1 MPRVRPRGSQI
12 PMNTKRLGSDLQ
24 SCVLAALSA
33 VPLDQARL
41 YESVFRLSRR
51 SRARRLS
58 DREDCT
64 PQFFDALALLQADG
78 LVTERPHPLREFR
91 RYYLTE
97 KGDEVA
103 KRLVATPRRPQPDAS
118 ACGKLRALEPH
129 A

>member
-1 MPRVRPRGSQI
+1 MPMVRLRSPQAS
-12 PMNTKRLGSDLQ
+12 MNTRNLGSDLQ
-24 SCVLAALSA
+24 ACVLAALAA

-41 YESVFRLSRR
+41 FESVFRLTHRN
-51 SRARRLS
+51 RAHKFS

-78 LVTERPHPLREFR
+78 LVRERPHPLREFR

-103 KRLVATPRRPQPDAS
+103 KRLVATRKRPRVGDS
-118 ACGKLRALEPH
+118 ACGKLTPA
-129 A
+129 

>member
-1 MPRVRPRGSQI
+1 MLRSPQV
-12 PMNTKRLGSDLQ
+12 PMKTKHLGSDLQ
-24 SCVLAALSA
+24 ECVLAALAS

-41 YESVFRLSRR
+41 FESVFRLTHRN
-51 SRARRLS
+51 RAHRCAE
-58 DREDCT
+58 RENCT

-103 KRLVATPRRPQPDAS
+103 KRLGLATRKRARAGDS
-118 ACGKLRALEPH
+118 AGRKFMPA
-129 A
+129 

>member
-1 MPRVRPRGSQI
+1 MAMARLRSPQI
-12 PMNTKRLGSDLQ
+12 SMNTKDLGSDLQ
-24 SCVLAALSA
+24 ACVLAALAS

-41 YESVFRLSRR
+41 FESVFRLSHR
-51 SRARRLS
+51 SRAHRCTE
-58 DREDCT
+58 REDST

-103 KRLVATPRRPQPDAS
+103 KRLGLATRKRLPADDS
-118 ACGKLRALEPH
+118 ACGRLTPA
-129 A
+129 

>member
-1 MPRVRPRGSQI
+1 MPMVRLRSPQAS
-12 PMNTKRLGSDLQ
+12 MNTKNTKNSGSDLQ
-24 SCVLAALSA
+24 ACVLAALAA

-41 YESVFRLSRR
+41 FESVFRLSHRNRAHRR
-51 SRARRLS
+51 AE
-58 DREDCT
+58 REDST

-103 KRLVATPRRPQPDAS
+103 KRLGLATRKHGRTDDS
-118 ACGKLRALEPH
+118 EDRKLMPA
-129 A
+129 

>member
-1 MPRVRPRGSQI
+1 MAMVSLRSPQVS
-12 PMNTKRLGSDLQ
+12 MNTKNSGSNLQ
-24 SCVLAALSA
+24 ERVLAALAS

-41 YESVFRLSRR
+41 FESVFRLSHRNR
-51 SRARRLS
+51 MDRCAE
-58 DREDCT
+58 REDPT

-103 KRLVATPRRPQPDAS
+103 KRLGLATRKR
-118 ACGKLRALEPH
+118 ACTDDSEGRKLMPA
-129 A
+129 